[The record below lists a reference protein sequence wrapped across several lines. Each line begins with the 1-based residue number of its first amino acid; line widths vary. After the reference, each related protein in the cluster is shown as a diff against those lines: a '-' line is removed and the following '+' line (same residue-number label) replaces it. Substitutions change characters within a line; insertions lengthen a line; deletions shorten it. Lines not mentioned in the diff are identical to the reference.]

1 VRVTVRK
8 VWLSL
13 SESYP
18 LRQVFAGVV
27 AALRQLAERPLT
39 GAGGWAGTG

>member
-1 VRVTVRK
+1 MRK

-18 LRQVFAGVV
+18 LRQVFVGVV
-27 AALRQLAERPLT
+27 VGLRQLAERPLT
-39 GAGGWAGTG
+39 GAGGAAETG